1 MQWCLRTS
9 PANVTSCYTTLTLEK
24 HRTGYVRMREAN
36 AEILGSDVMDQ
47 VDQVYGLDDE
57 GELNGSYRPSGY
69 PGVC

>member
-1 MQWCLRTS
+1 
-9 PANVTSCYTTLTLEK
+9 
-24 HRTGYVRMREAN
+24 MREAN